1 MDTGYILV
9 LFHDLSFAH
18 YSLNSGGLWPEIHW
32 KLKYGKKTLSAQTV
46 SSVPFLVSSENF
58 SATFRHIYCIVTCVY
73 HSLISNNY
81 SLEYSLVYLVGECEA
96 R

>member
-18 YSLNSGGLWPEIHW
+18 YSLSSGGLWPEIHW

-46 SSVPFLVSSENF
+46 SSVPFLVSSESF
-58 SATFRHIYCIVTCVY
+58 SATFRCIVTCVY

-81 SLEYSLVYLVGECEA
+81 SLEYSLVYLAGEREA